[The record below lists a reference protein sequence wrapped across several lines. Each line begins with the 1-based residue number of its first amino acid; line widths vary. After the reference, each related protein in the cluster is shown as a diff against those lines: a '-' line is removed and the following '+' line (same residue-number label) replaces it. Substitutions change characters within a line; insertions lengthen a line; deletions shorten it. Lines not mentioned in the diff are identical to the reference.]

1 MRAAVLVL
9 IAACGGSSAKT
20 TDGGPSGSDDCSAI
34 PAAESGDGT
43 YYDADGTGNCSFD
56 ASPDDL
62 MVAAMNAPDYDNSA
76 WCGAC
81 LAITGPMATITVRV
95 VDQCPGCAHG
105 DLDLSETAFG
115 MIAPLSAGRV
125 PITWHEVACDV
136 TGPIA
141 YQFKDG
147 SNAYYAA
154 IQIRDARYPID
165 TVEVNQGG
173 TYSLVPRQSYNYFV
187 QSGLGAGPFDLR
199 VTDARGQVLEDTG
212 IALGADV
219 TRMGASQFDTCS
231 D

>member
-1 MRAAVLVL
+1 
-9 IAACGGSSAKT
+9 
-20 TDGGPSGSDDCSAI
+20 
-34 PAAESGDGT
+34 
-43 YYDADGTGNCSFD
+43 
-56 ASPDDL
+56 
-62 MVAAMNAPDYDNSA
+62 MNAPDYDNSA

-81 LAITGPMATITVRV
+81 LAVTGPMATITVRV

-125 PITWHEVACDV
+125 PITWREVACDV

-154 IQIRDARYPID
+154 IQIRNARYPID
-165 TVEVNQGG
+165 TVEVEQAG
-173 TYSLVPRQSYNYFV
+173 TYAPLPRQSYNYFV

-199 VTDARGQVLEDTG
+199 VTDARGQVLEDPA

-219 TRMGASQFDTCS
+219 TRTGASQFDTCS
-231 D
+231 N

>member
-9 IAACGGSSAKT
+9 IAACGGSSAT
-20 TDGGPSGSDDCSAI
+20 TTGDGGGGSGDGGDCSAI

-81 LAITGPMATITVRV
+81 LAVTGPMATITVRV

-125 PITWHEVACDV
+125 SPGRSPINSRTAR
-136 TGPIA
+136 TRTTPRSRSA
-141 YQFKDG
+141 TR
-147 SNAYYAA
+147 A
-154 IQIRDARYPID
+154 IR
-165 TVEVNQGG
+165 
-173 TYSLVPRQSYNYFV
+173 S
-187 QSGLGAGPFDLR
+187 
-199 VTDARGQVLEDTG
+199 
-212 IALGADV
+212 
-219 TRMGASQFDTCS
+219 TRSR
-231 D
+231 